1 MFYLNE
7 TRARPDPLNKPPDKQ
22 TAQRVLNRTDTQTP
36 QMHSDTVDHLAEL
49 LWPPGSVCGDRPS
62 RVTEPHR
69 AAQTRD
75 RFADVPIG
83 LGTSSSLQH
92 LGTLL
97 SRLLIWQLVCFAMP
111 LHGLR

>member
-49 LWPPGSVCGDRPS
+49 LWRWACSVATGECLWRSAVQRHRTAQS
-62 RVTEPHR
+62 RTD
-69 AAQTRD
+69 A
-75 RFADVPIG
+75 
-83 LGTSSSLQH
+83 
-92 LGTLL
+92 
-97 SRLLIWQLVCFAMP
+97 
-111 LHGLR
+111 